1 MDVCIRLATYTI
13 AVYLTTSCDMMSQGL
28 CIRLTCSY
36 ICINHSQFV
45 VSVAPYVSLFEAR
58 RLNETH
64 FNISIS
70 LLYTGGG
77 DTTTFSVYFREQD
90 SIEWSSDPIMVLI
103 LDSLQALE
111 YHGVISGEEKLRG
124 KGPLEFELR
133 VKNGRGFMNRTGSGP
148 EKSGRSSR
156 YDL

>member
-1 MDVCIRLATYTI
+1 MYTSI
-13 AVYLTTSCDMMSQGL
+13 PFCFLL
-28 CIRLTCSY
+28 
-36 ICINHSQFV
+36 
-45 VSVAPYVSLFEAR
+45 APYVSLFEAR

-77 DTTTFSVYFREQD
+77 DTTTFSVYFREWH
-90 SIEWSSDPIMVLI
+90 SIEWSSDPIMVLL
-103 LDSLQALE
+103 LDSPQALE

-133 VKNGRGFMNRTGSGP
+133 VKNGRGFMNRTGSGL
-148 EKSGRSSR
+148 EISGRPSR
-156 YDL
+156 YDFITKPGVIGCVLPYSRSPRTSLNHCR